1 MPWPV
6 HGRERTHLFLEL
18 SNSGSLPGKAGGLPK
33 RITLL
38 ELGLFARSGK
48 LRVCC
53 PEPFW
58 RKGNVDVVCARY
70 GVPLLPSLKGLI
82 DEVGRLR

>member
-1 MPWPV
+1 MSRSV
-6 HGRERTHLFLEL
+6 GAFLPL
-18 SNSGSLPGKAGGLPK
+18 DGTSAFSHLPGQRSRGFSA
-33 RITLL
+33 RV

-82 DEVGRLR
+82 DEVNRLG